1 MGHAYTWRSSC
12 LSLVVALM
20 CMTGISWKSCLLV
33 ELASEL
39 MTISHLAPSKNK
51 PSIYAP
57 SRGASLCVRIDE
69 IRDES
74 TNARQKM
81 CRLAAPFSKPD
92 KNDCAVA
99 HTQPLVAYAAPT

>member
-39 MTISHLAPSKNK
+39 MTVSHFAPSKNK

-57 SRGASLCVRIDE
+57 SRGASLCVGIEE
-69 IRDES
+69 IRRCQRMLD
-74 TNARQKM
+74 RKYV
-81 CRLAAPFSKPD
+81 LAAPFSKLD
-92 KNDCAVA
+92 NE
-99 HTQPLVAYAAPT
+99 